1 MKIYL
6 IILSF
11 FISTISCFAAPEI
24 GEKAPE
30 FSLPAHD
37 GKTYSLAD
45 FKGSFVVLEWF
56 NYGCPYVKKIYNRK
70 YSMMQDLQQKWTGVK
85 KGQTKVTWLSII
97 SSAPGKQGYVDA
109 GQAAE
114 LKQELGA
121 NMDAILLDPENEIVW
136 HNKGLTLYELDRNQ
150 EAMRCFDKAIRL
162 DPELDEAWFFKGTIF
177 CDHQKFREAIKCYD
191 EAIRLDPEL
200 DDTWHK
206 KGMALYYLREFD
218 EAIKCYD
225 KTIMLNY
232 DSPDSWHNKGM
243 TFEQLGKYTEATS
256 CFDRSIKLKEQR

>member
-121 NMDAILLDPENEIVW
+121 NMDAILLDPEGSVG
-136 HNKGLTLYELDRNQ
+136 GLYDAKTTPH
-150 EAMRCFDKAIRL
+150 MFVI
-162 DPELDEAWFFKGTIF
+162 DPEGILRYMGAIDDQPSARASSLQGAKNYVEEVLQALMKGEAVPNPQTKPYGCSVKYKGGWF
-177 CDHQKFREAIKCYD
+177 
-191 EAIRLDPEL
+191 
-200 DDTWHK
+200 
-206 KGMALYYLREFD
+206 
-218 EAIKCYD
+218 
-225 KTIMLNY
+225 
-232 DSPDSWHNKGM
+232 
-243 TFEQLGKYTEATS
+243 
-256 CFDRSIKLKEQR
+256 